1 MNELGQ
7 PVDKQLLLDLFEP
20 DEGTVNFY
28 YGRIGNGKTYSA
40 TADILDL
47 LRKGRVVY
55 CNWKID
61 FSGFDEREHFMYAF
75 FRWFMFKKR
84 FYKFNKENLRYFS
97 PDDVDIKFLGGLT
110 DCEVFIDE
118 GQWIFDSYK
127 GTDFSVEKRKLILHT
142 RHFNRSLNIISQR
155 TQALHVTARG
165 QVNRF
170 FKCEKKLTY
179 PFLVF
184 KRTEFQDMK
193 ENDVDE
199 EAEPISTKTYIANKR
214 VLEAYNSKY
223 MRSGVPKSQDVNF
236 DAFDLNFWE
245 RTKLLLSFLRPRGR
259 LKPARGEEKPGETLG
274 DNSPVASIKTNTS
287 HEKVMAIL
295 KDPNY
300 RVGSIHR
307 VGGGKVKMS
316 FAEELQEDQQTLPF

>member
-1 MNELGQ
+1 MNELGH
-7 PVDKQLLLDLFEP
+7 PVDKQLLIDLFEP

-40 TADILDL
+40 TADILEL

-55 CNWKID
+55 CNWIID
-61 FSGFDEREHFMYAF
+61 FSGFDEREHFIYALARF
-75 FRWFMFKKR
+75 LLFKKR

-170 FKCEKKLTY
+170 FKCEKKLTW

-199 EAEPISTKTYIANKR
+199 EADPISTKTYIANKK
-214 VLEAYNSKY
+214 VLNAYNSKY
-223 MRSGVPKSQDVNF
+223 MRAGIPKSQDVMF
-236 DAFDLNFWE
+236 EAFDLNFGN
-245 RTKLLLSFLRPRGR
+245 RLKLLLSFVRPKVR
-259 LKPARGEEKPGETLG
+259 LKPDLGDERPKKTLG
-274 DNSPVASIKTNTS
+274 DNSPVASIKTDTS
-287 HEKVMAIL
+287 HKKVMAIL
-295 KDPNY
+295 HDPKY
-300 RVGSIHR
+300 RIGSIHR
-307 VGGGKVKMS
+307 IGGGRAKLVLD
-316 FAEELQEDQQTLPF
+316 EEDQQALPF

>member
-1 MNELGQ
+1 MIQGE
-7 PVDKQLLLDLFEP
+7 PVAKELLLDLFEP

-40 TADILDL
+40 TADILEL

-55 CNWKID
+55 CNWIID
-61 FSGFDEREHFMYAF
+61 FTGFDEREHVLYAIMRF
-75 FRWFMFKKR
+75 FTFRKR
-84 FYKFNKENLRYFS
+84 FYKFNKENLHYFS
-97 PDDVDIKFLGGLT
+97 PDDVDIKFLGKLT

-170 FKCEKKLTY
+170 FKCEKKLTW
-179 PFLVF
+179 PFLIF

-199 EAEPISTKTYIANKR
+199 ESEPVSVKSYFANKR
-214 VLEAYNSKY
+214 VLNAYNSKY
-223 MRSGVPKSQDVNF
+223 MRAGVPKSQDVQF
-236 DAFDLNFWE
+236 EAYDLNFRE
-245 RTKLLLSFLRPRGR
+245 RLALLLSFLHLTRRPRPPR
-259 LKPARGEEKPGETLG
+259 RAEKTLG
-274 DNSPVASIKTNTS
+274 DNNGRASIKNITDDTKGIVS
-287 HEKVMAIL
+287 PLQVRL
-295 KDPNY
+295 
-300 RVGSIHR
+300 GSIQR
-307 VGGGKVKMS
+307 NVGGTRGFIGNS
-316 FAEELQEDQQTLPF
+316 TEEIPF